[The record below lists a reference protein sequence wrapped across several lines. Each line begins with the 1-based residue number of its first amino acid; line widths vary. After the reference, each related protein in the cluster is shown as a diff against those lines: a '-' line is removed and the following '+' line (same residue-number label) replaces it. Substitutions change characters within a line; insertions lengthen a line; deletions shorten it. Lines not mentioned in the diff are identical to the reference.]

1 MKDDYKKHLFVP
13 PRDNTIDTWA
23 DIVDEKVSNILGT
36 KKSPSKVV
44 KKLRDGMILYQLGRR

>member
-13 PRDNTIDTWA
+13 PRDSTIDTLA

-36 KKSPSKVV
+36 KKSPSSIV